1 MVPDG
6 VPLVGDDVVDVVDV
20 DVDVVGDVDDVDDNE
35 LSSGF
40 SYLQTILIEFH
51 KLWMKNVSSPLIHK

>member
-20 DVDVVGDVDDVDDNE
+20 DVDAVGDVDDVDDTE

-51 KLWMKNVSSPLIHK
+51 